1 MWGIFQAT
9 FHAQQ
14 VIGEFEKTQKV
25 LDEVHSRP
33 FLVGFTFWQF
43 NIAIGNGDL

>member
-9 FHAQQ
+9 FFLARQ

-33 FLVGFTFWQF
+33 FLVGFTLW
-43 NIAIGNGDL
+43 